1 MSKQKQ
7 KLPRGW
13 NEKKVRKVIEFYDA
27 QTEDEE
33 AEEIEAALKQE
44 GITMVAVPN
53 PLVDKVRALIARE
66 QGA

>member
-1 MSKQKQ
+1 MSDQ

-13 NEKKVRKVIEFYDA
+13 SEEKIRGVISHYDA

-33 AEEIEAALKQE
+33 AEEIDSALKQE
-44 GITMVAVPN
+44 GITMIAVPN
-53 PLVDKVRALIARE
+53 PLVDKVRELIARE

>member
-1 MSKQKQ
+1 MNKQE
-7 KLPRGW
+7 LPRGW
-13 NEKKVRKVIEFYDA
+13 DEEKIRDVIDHYET

-44 GITMVAVPN
+44 GITMIAVPN
-53 PLVDKVRALIARE
+53 PLVDKVRELIARE